1 MRQFLRNQIVQL
13 LLALLL
19 GLGLGLAY
27 SWRVSPVT
35 YVDAVPA
42 ILRADFKDQYRV
54 VIAASYASTHNL
66 ERARARLQLL
76 GDTDM
81 VSELSAQA
89 QRMVAQGELLEHIK
103 PIALLATDLQ
113 NGAASLPPTQIPS
126 TIVSYVSTPFTNN
139 NLPFTLTPVTE
150 IPTEEPS
157 ATETQTTPGGKPPK
171 STPTTTFKQTAL
183 VPVTASTFVP
193 RPTFTPIPPPGAPFI
208 LVGQDQVCKTGAQPG
223 LLQFILTDRYHK
235 QIAGIE
241 IIITS
246 LQGEDHSFTGF
257 KPELGNGYADFVM
270 QSDTVYSIRV
280 AGGAFVPDISA
291 PACKDSNGISYL
303 GGLLLTFQQ
312 P

>member
-1 MRQFLRNQIVQL
+1 MRQLLRNQILQL
-13 LLALLL
+13 VLALLL

-35 YVDAVPA
+35 YVDANPS

-76 GDTDM
+76 GDSDM

-113 NGAASLPPTQIPS
+113 NGIASIPPTRIPTS
-126 TIVSYVSTPFTNN
+126 VSYVSTPFINVTDT
-139 NLPFTLTPVTE
+139 PFAET
-150 IPTEEPS
+150 PTEES
-157 ATETQTTPGGKPPK
+157 IATEIQTTPEDNLTT
-171 STPTTTFKQTAL
+171 STPTTSFAQTAL

-193 RPTFTPIPPPGAPFI
+193 RPTFTPIPLPGAPFI
-208 LVGQDQVCKTGAQPG
+208 LVGQDQVCKSGTQPG
-223 LLQFILTDRYHK
+223 LLQFILTDRYRK

-246 LQGEDHSFTGF
+246 LSG
-257 KPELGNGYADFVM
+257 
-270 QSDTVYSIRV
+270 
-280 AGGAFVPDISA
+280 
-291 PACKDSNGISYL
+291 
-303 GGLLLTFQQ
+303 
-312 P
+312 